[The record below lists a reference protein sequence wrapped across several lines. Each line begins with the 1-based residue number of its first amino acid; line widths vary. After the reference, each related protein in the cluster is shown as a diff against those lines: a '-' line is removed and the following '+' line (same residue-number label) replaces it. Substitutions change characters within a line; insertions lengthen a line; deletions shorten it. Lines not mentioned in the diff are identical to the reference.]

1 MVDGEEK
8 IESTSPHIGSHRS
21 RGSINWRSPWTGVII
36 MLPIVF
42 LGWLLIQ
49 PLLKPPLT
57 TQELRGKQIY
67 FEGTSPNGGK
77 IKAYVGKDRVELP
90 GSAATCGSCHGP
102 DGRGRP
108 EGGRI
113 PSDITWDNLMKP
125 YGHNHP
131 MARNHP
137 AFTEAS
143 LKRSILTG
151 YDPGGKQLDPSMPTY
166 AMSVEDINDLI
177 AYMKRLETDFDP
189 GLEDKSIRIGTMM
202 PSKGQ
207 TARIG
212 EGMVQVMA
220 AYFEEIN
227 SQGGIYNRKLK
238 IVASPYDTT
247 GQSTLADAAQLL
259 DEEKVF
265 AVVGAVIAG
274 ADREMAEMAE
284 KKKVPLIGPF
294 TLFSADPYALNEF
307 TFYLFSGLTEQVRV
321 LVDFAAR
328 ELKLESPRIAVLGPG
343 DERQKDLQTAI
354 TAQGEVHGWTGVT
367 GFSMVPDRFDADG
380 AARALKEQGVDCLFY
395 LSFGGLKTL
404 LEAADRA
411 DWRPH
416 VFLPGALVE
425 KELLELPAGFH
436 KRIYL
441 SYPTLPSDQTPAGI
455 SEFRTLLEKH
465 ELPVKNLTSQISA
478 YVAAK
483 VLVEGLKRTG
493 RDLSREKFIH
503 SLEKLYDFQTGLTP
517 RLTYGPNR
525 RVGALGSYIVTIDL
539 EKKNFAPVG
548 GWIDISDRG

>member
-1 MVDGEEK
+1 
-8 IESTSPHIGSHRS
+8 
-21 RGSINWRSPWTGVII
+21 
-36 MLPIVF
+36 
-42 LGWLLIQ
+42 LGWLFIR
-49 PLLKPPLT
+49 PLLAPSLT
-57 TQELRGKQIY
+57 PQELRGKQIY
-67 FEGTSPNGGK
+67 FEGTSPSGEK
-77 IKAYVGKDRVELP
+77 ITAYIGAERIELP
-90 GSAATCGSCHGP
+90 GSAAICATCHGP

-108 EGGRI
+108 EAGVI
-113 PSDITWDNLMKP
+113 PSDITWGQLMKG
-125 YGHNHP
+125 YGHSHP
-131 MARNHP
+131 MGRKHP

-143 LKRSILTG
+143 LKRSILNG
-151 YDPGGKQLDPSMPTY
+151 VDPGGNQLDPSMPTY

-238 IVASPYDTT
+238 LIASPYDTT
-247 GQSTLADAAQLL
+247 GQSALADAAQLL
-259 DEEKVF
+259 EEEKVF

-274 ADREMAEMAE
+274 TDREMAELAE

-294 TLFSADPYALNEF
+294 TLFSADLYALNEF
-307 TFYLFSGLTEQVRV
+307 TFYLFSGLSEQVRT

-328 ELKLESPRIAVLGPG
+328 ELKLENPRVAVLGGG
-343 DERQKDLQTAI
+343 DNLQKDLQTAI
-354 TAQGEVHGWTGVT
+354 TAQSEVHGWTGVA
-367 GFSMVPDRFDADG
+367 GFSMVPDRFKPDA

-404 LEAADRA
+404 LEAADKI
-411 DWRPH
+411 DWQPH
-416 VFLPGALVE
+416 IFLPGAFVE
-425 KELLELPAGFH
+425 KEILELPVAFQ

-455 SEFRTLLEKH
+455 SEFKTLLEKH
-465 ELPVKNLTSQISA
+465 ELPVKHLTSQISA

-483 VLVEGLKRTG
+483 ILVEGLKRTG

-503 SLEKLYDFQTGLTP
+503 SLEKLYEFQTGLTP
-517 RLTYGPNR
+517 RVTYGPNR
-525 RVGALGSYIVTIDL
+525 RIGALGSYIVTIDL
-539 EKKNFAPVG
+539 EKKNFTPVG
-548 GWIDISDRG
+548 GWIDISERS

>member
-1 MVDGEEK
+1 VDGEKK
-8 IESTSPHIGSHRS
+8 IENESPHTGSHRS
-21 RGSINWRSPWTGVII
+21 KGSFNWRSPWTGVVLL
-36 MLPIVF
+36 LPIVF
-42 LGWLLIQ
+42 LGWLLIP

-57 TQELRGKQIY
+57 PQELRGKQIY
-67 FEGTSPNGGK
+67 LEGTSPNGGK

-113 PSDITWDNLMKP
+113 PSDITWNTLMKD
-125 YGHNHP
+125 YGHSHP
-131 MARNHP
+131 MGRNHP

-151 YDPGGKQLDPSMPTY
+151 YDPAGNELDPSMPTY
-166 AMSVEDINDLI
+166 TMSVEDINDLI
-177 AYMKRLETDFDP
+177 SYMKRLETDFDP
-189 GLEDKSIRIGTMM
+189 GLEDKRIMIGTMM
-202 PSKGQ
+202 PSSGQ
-207 TARIG
+207 TARVG
-212 EGMVQVMA
+212 QGMVEVMA

-238 IVASPYDTT
+238 LIASTYDAT
-247 GQSTLADAAQLL
+247 GQSALTDATQLL

-265 AVVGAVIAG
+265 AVVGAVIVG
-274 ADREMAEMAE
+274 ADREMAELAE
-284 KKKVPLIGPF
+284 NRKIPLIGPI

-307 TFYLFSGLTEQVRV
+307 TFYLFSGLSEQVRA

-328 ELKLESPRIAVLGPG
+328 ELKLENPRIAVLGPG
-343 DERQKDLQTAI
+343 DGNQKDLQTAI
-354 TAQGEVHGWTGVT
+354 TEQSQVHGWTGVA
-367 GFSMVPDRFDADG
+367 GFSIVPDRFEADA

-395 LSFGGLKTL
+395 LSLGGLKTL

-416 VFLPGALVE
+416 IFLPGAFVE
-425 KELLELPAGFH
+425 KEILELPVAFQ

-455 SEFRTLLEKH
+455 SEFQTFLEKH
-465 ELPVKNLTSQISA
+465 ELSVKHLTSQISA
-478 YVAAK
+478 YIAAK
-483 VLVEGLKRTG
+483 ILVEGLKRTG

-503 SLEKLYDFQTGLTP
+503 SLEKLYEFQTGLTP

-525 RVGALGSYIVTIDL
+525 RIGALGSYIVTIDL
-539 EKKNFAPVG
+539 EKKNFTPVG
-548 GWIDISDRG
+548 GWIDISDRS